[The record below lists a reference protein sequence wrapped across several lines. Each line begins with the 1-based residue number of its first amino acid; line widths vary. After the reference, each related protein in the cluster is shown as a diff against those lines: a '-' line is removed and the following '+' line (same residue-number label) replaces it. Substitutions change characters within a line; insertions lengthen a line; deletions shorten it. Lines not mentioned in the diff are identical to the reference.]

1 MAARV
6 IASRTAI
13 QLAQRDAA
21 TATQLFD
28 VLSQVLPADQAGRTG
43 ITVYDTAGRPLAW
56 AGRVLDLAKERLG
69 GPAALFVAPG
79 ALGPRL
85 VRVEPVADPRRP
97 GGRQATVVVE
107 QSLSGLQPTTGLAAG
122 AAVVSTSIVPVS
134 IRTEFEGPGPP
145 DEGDDAARFLIPSP
159 TGGLLVEAR
168 VSRAALAEARA
179 RWRARTLR
187 RERARHR
194 RRPAAVR
201 RAAARRA
208 PPRADG
214 SRVSLRNRRD
224 RPHPDRR
231 ALVTAVDRFVGGGP
245 STVWLVSLCAAGG
258 PDSRRLR
265 RACRRLARPAALR
278 PSASAALAAPE
289 SAGARRLA
297 HCGGVRRRRRH
308 RRGGPGRIRTVPAGG
323 RRPDKHRR
331 RPFLAASVQRA
342 RAVGRFRPRAAA
354 RRRSL
359 GRRDGRPRAGRVL
372 AAPPALGPS
381 GDGDMRMARR
391 RRSLPSLRFT
401 RSVESIPLAPWI
413 IALAACGLCAR
424 GVRTGVA
431 PLPAQFPGGAA
442 RGALR
447 RAGRAGARDVSVAL
461 LSRDGGEGTADRIH
475 VRAAGGQ
482 SAQGSPGSPLS
493 GARTDRRAA
502 QSRRLRLGP
511 VRPRRPRST
520 ARSPSGREPSLR
532 PTGSRPPSSCTAPT
546 GGWSAASR
554 SACPNTPPAV
564 TRRRAATGRSF
575 DEVLPFGSQR
585 APRAPRRPR
594 HLRPRRRASA
604 RSSCA

>member
-1 MAARV
+1 MRPGPDS
-6 IASRTAI
+6 IANGRASSR
-13 QLAQRDAA
+13 
-21 TATQLFD
+21 
-28 VLSQVLPADQAGRTG
+28 
-43 ITVYDTAGRPLAW
+43 
-56 AGRVLDLAKERLG
+56 
-69 GPAALFVAPG
+69 
-79 ALGPRL
+79 GPR
-85 VRVEPVADPRRP
+85 VPGGP
-97 GGRQATVVVE
+97 GGR
-107 QSLSGLQPTTGLAAG
+107 AG
-122 AAVVSTSIVPVS
+122 AM
-134 IRTEFEGPGPP
+134 
-145 DEGDDAARFLIPSP
+145 
-159 TGGLLVEAR
+159 
-168 VSRAALAEARA
+168 ARA
-179 RWRARTLR
+179 NAR
-187 RERARHR
+187 RERARNR

-265 RACRRLARPAALR
+265 RTCRRLARPAALR

-342 RAVGRFRPRAAA
+342 RAVGRFRSRAAA

-372 AAPPALGPS
+372 AARPGAGTF
-381 GDGDMRMARR
+381 GRR
-391 RRSLPSLRFT
+391 RYADGSPAPLLPSLRFT
-401 RSVESIPLAPWI
+401 RTSNRFRSLRGSSRSQLRPV
-413 IALAACGLCAR
+413 CC

-461 LSRDGGEGTADRIH
+461 LSRDGGEGTARSH
-475 VRAAGGQ
+475 
-482 SAQGSPGSPLS
+482 P
-493 GARTDRRAA
+493 RT
-502 QSRRLRLGP
+502 
-511 VRPRRPRST
+511 
-520 ARSPSGREPSLR
+520 
-532 PTGSRPPSSCTAPT
+532 
-546 GGWSAASR
+546 
-554 SACPNTPPAV
+554 
-564 TRRRAATGRSF
+564 
-575 DEVLPFGSQR
+575 
-585 APRAPRRPR
+585 R
-594 HLRPRRRASA
+594 HR
-604 RSSCA
+604 